1 MLMFWIFYGFC
12 LIICAYLNW
21 ICAYFSNFF
30 QVTVFHRKFCGSQD
44 KAIDK
49 FQVFPLH
56 FRIQIIVRYSLCN
69 NFSIVARISAP
80 LAFFFWGIANQ
91 LRPFVMYH
99 LCFCE
104 FIYMWCTPNNLCC
117 IICVFAK
124 LFICDV
130 LPLTEKKNLTYF
142 GSIMH
147 QNQPFPHANTQCPD
161 EQNATNRSA

>member
-56 FRIQIIVRYSLCN
+56 FRIQIIVRYLLCN

-80 LAFFFWGIANQ
+80 LAFFF
-91 LRPFVMYH
+91 LRNCEPTKTICDVSFVFLRIYLYVVYSQQFMLYH
-99 LCFCE
+99 LCFCKV
-104 FIYMWCTPNNLCC
+104 IYMWCTPFNR
-117 IICVFAK
+117 
-124 LFICDV
+124 
-130 LPLTEKKNLTYF
+130 EKKLNLLWEY
-142 GSIMH
+142 
-147 QNQPFPHANTQCPD
+147 HAPK
-161 EQNATNRSA
+161 SAVSTC